1 MEKKHCKWL
10 QIDSLVCMTVV
21 IFGIGSWIDINGL
34 WAESPL
40 LITHGRLPEGW
51 KLVSYISIITQI
63 ANIGPLFVTLMR
75 TKAPGRLSDTVVVYV
90 ILGIGC
96 IACLLLAFFWDS
108 TSHIAGVERSTW
120 LLTLTGFLALV
131 DCTTSVV
138 FLPFMVKFQEIYL
151 TVYFIGE
158 GMSSLVPGVVG
169 FIQGSGSYSCQNI
182 SVINSTTNLTNYI
195 IQLEFHDPVFSVRD
209 FFLFLSC
216 MVFASGTAF
225 SFLNYSNYCKCA
237 YAFNH
242 ADNKILEH
250 ESLHRSDYKNQNSKH
265 FIAVEELSLMEK
277 SNIDATENFSDRS
290 PKYYYYLIITAIIN
304 GVKNTVLPS
313 IATFS
318 SLPYGL
324 HTYHLTVILS
334 LIANPLSCFAAMF
347 LTVSSCFVIST
358 CTSIGILSAV
368 YIIYNASASPTPVLV
383 GTFAG
388 EFLVILSWILASIFL
403 TYSGVSVANI
413 FRRGGRRALLWIGVM
428 QQLGSFLGAII
439 TYFFINVWELF
450 ESAPLC

>member
-1 MEKKHCKWL
+1 MEKKRCKWV
-10 QIDSLVCMTVV
+10 QVHPLVCLTVV

-40 LITHGRLPEGW
+40 LIIHGRLPEGW
-51 KLVSYISIITQI
+51 RLVSYISIITQI

-75 TKAPGRLSDTVVVYV
+75 TKAPGKLDDTVVIYV

-108 TSHIAGVERSTW
+108 TSHVAGVERSTW

-138 FLPFMVKFQEIYL
+138 FLPFMVKFKEIYL

-158 GMSSLVPGVVG
+158 GMSSLVPGIVG
-169 FIQGSGSYSCQNI
+169 LIQGSGSFSCQNI
-182 SVINSTTNLTNYI
+182 SFINSTTNVSDYI
-195 IQLEFHDPVFSVRD
+195 TQPGFHDPVFPVRD

-225 SFLNYSNYCKCA
+225 TFLNYSGYCRRA
-237 YAFNH
+237 YAISHKN
-242 ADNKILEH
+242 NQTLEL
-250 ESLHRSDYKNQNSKH
+250 ESLEISDYKSKSSKD
-265 FIAVEELSLMEK
+265 FIAAEEYSLMEK
-277 SNIDATENFSDRS
+277 SHPDATETFSSSS

-324 HTYHLTVILS
+324 RIYHLAVILS

-358 CTSIGILSAV
+358 CTLIGILSAV
-368 YIIYNASASPTPVLV
+368 YIIYTASASPTPMLV

-388 EFLVILSWILASIFL
+388 EFLVILSWILASLFL
-403 TYSGVSVANI
+403 TYSGVSIANI
-413 FRRGGRRALLWIGVM
+413 FHRGGRRTLLWIGVM

-439 TYFFINVWELF
+439 IYFIINVWELL